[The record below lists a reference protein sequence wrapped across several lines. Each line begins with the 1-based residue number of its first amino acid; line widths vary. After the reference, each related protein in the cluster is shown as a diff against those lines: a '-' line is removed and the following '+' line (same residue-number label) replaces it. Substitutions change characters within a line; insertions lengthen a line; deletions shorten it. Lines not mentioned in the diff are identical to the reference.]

1 MTLPKCDHQTVPPRT
16 CLDIGDVADLLDR
29 AAAYLVQNGWTPAA
43 LYDTHSGC
51 RANCW
56 VHRTH
61 RYSASALGAIRAA
74 MFGRAVFYLDH
85 TSDEAL
91 HVYTAAVEW
100 FNSYLLT
107 VGHARRHAS
116 LFDWETAPNRTRVH
130 VIGALQYAASAY
142 RLHSRR
148 TAA

>member
-1 MTLPKCDHQTVPPRT
+1 MTLPPCHHHDVATRTTVAVGT
-16 CLDIGDVADLLDR
+16 VADLLDQ
-29 AAAYLVQNGWTPAA
+29 AATYLVQYGWTPSA
-43 LYDTHSGC
+43 LYDTHNGC
-51 RANCW
+51 TADCW

-61 RYSASALGAIRAA
+61 RYPASSLGAIRAA
-74 MFGRAVFYLDH
+74 LFGRAAFYLDH

-91 HVYTAAVEW
+91 HLYTAAVEW

-116 LFDWETAPNRTRVH
+116 LFDWETAPDRTRVH

-142 RLHSRR
+142 RLHTRR